1 MTTFDILAFGLIG
14 ICIIVSMMRGL
25 IIEVASLITWII
37 AFIVAKMFAVPF
49 AEIAFNSF
57 EPQALGIAL
66 SFVTLFF
73 AAWLVQ
79 HFLRSLLT
87 SAVKASGLGSVNRL
101 LGGLFGAAKGILLV
115 TLAVTVCSF
124 TDLPHTQGWQQ
135 SLSASYFEA
144 LAQLA
149 VPYLSSVITEQLPN
163 PSL

>member
-1 MTTFDILAFGLIG
+1 MATFDILAFGLIG
-14 ICIIVSMMRGL
+14 ICIIISMMRGL
-25 IIEVASLITWII
+25 IVEVASLVTWVA
-37 AFIVAKMFAVPF
+37 AFIVAKVFAVPF
-49 AEIAFNSF
+49 SEIAFNSF
-57 EPQALGIAL
+57 EPQALRVAL

-87 SAVKASGLGSVNRL
+87 SAVKASGLGGVNRL
-101 LGGLFGAAKGILLV
+101 LGGLFGAIKGILLV

-124 TDLPHTQGWQQ
+124 TDLPRTEGWQH
-135 SLSASYFEA
+135 SLSAEYFET

-149 VPYLSSVITEQLPN
+149 VPYLSSAIPDKLPY